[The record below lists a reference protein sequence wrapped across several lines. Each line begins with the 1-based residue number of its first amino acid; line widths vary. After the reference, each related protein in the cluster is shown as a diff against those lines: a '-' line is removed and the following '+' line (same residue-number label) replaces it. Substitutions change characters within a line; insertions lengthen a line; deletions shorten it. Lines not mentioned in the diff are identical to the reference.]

1 MLVLVGGAKSNT
13 GKTTLVRLLLRAYPN
28 HFSVIKITPKKEFG
42 TGIETSREI
51 LNVKGSDTSYF
62 LNEPSKKV
70 FWVRG
75 EKEDIKKALEK
86 ILSFEQEDFIVEGN
100 SFLDFK
106 KPDLFIFVL
115 KEGETIKEQ
124 AKEIIK
130 LADFIVINTE
140 LDYSEC
146 SEKSLTINLKK
157 SLQDQ
162 KMINVYFQ
170 KILGNL

>member
-1 MLVLVGGAKSNT
+1 MLILVGGAKSNT

-28 HFSVIKITPKKEFG
+28 RFSVIKITPKKELG

-51 LNVKGSDTSYF
+51 LNVRGSDTSYF

-75 EKEDIKKALEK
+75 DKEDIKKALEK
-86 ILSFEQEDFIVEGN
+86 ILSLEQGDFIVEGN
-100 SFLDFK
+100 SFLEFK
-106 KPDLFIFVL
+106 KPNLFIFVL

-124 AKEIIK
+124 AKKFIK
-130 LADFIVINTE
+130 LADFLVINTE
-140 LDYSEC
+140 RDYFQF
-146 SEKSLTINLKK
+146 SEKSLTVNLKK

-162 KMINVYFQ
+162 KIINVYFQ
-170 KILGNL
+170 KIIGNL